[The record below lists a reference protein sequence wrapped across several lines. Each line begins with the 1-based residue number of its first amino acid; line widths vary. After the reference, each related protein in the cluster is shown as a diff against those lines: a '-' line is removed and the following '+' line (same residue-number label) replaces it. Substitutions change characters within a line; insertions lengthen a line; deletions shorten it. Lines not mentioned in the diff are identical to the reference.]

1 MKKIAFLS
9 LGLLVTFCSTP
20 AKKSMAVSGKVDG
33 LRKGTLY
40 LQKMEDT
47 LLVTVDSIEIKGDDN
62 FSLGDDL
69 KSPEFYFLSLAKDD
83 GDSLTD
89 KILFFGEQGEIKIN
103 TLLRTFDSSAKIE
116 GSANH
121 ELWNEYQS
129 IMRKFNNQNLDN
141 LEKFIGEDGDL
152 SPALRSKKLEEANQK
167 LLKRKYLY
175 AINFAMNN
183 ADKELAAYIGAYEIN
198 NAVPSFL
205 DSLYNNLS
213 PKVKSSKY
221 GLAFKQQIDSL
232 VR

>member
-69 KSPEFYFLSLAKDD
+69 QSPEFYFLSLAKDD

-89 KILFFGEQGEIKIN
+89 KILFFGELG
-103 TLLRTFDSSAKIE
+103 
-116 GSANH
+116 
-121 ELWNEYQS
+121 
-129 IMRKFNNQNLDN
+129 
-141 LEKFIGEDGDL
+141 
-152 SPALRSKKLEEANQK
+152 
-167 LLKRKYLY
+167 
-175 AINFAMNN
+175 
-183 ADKELAAYIGAYEIN
+183 
-198 NAVPSFL
+198 
-205 DSLYNNLS
+205 
-213 PKVKSSKY
+213 
-221 GLAFKQQIDSL
+221 
-232 VR
+232 